1 MQQSTAHRST
11 PHSTPHATGAGCYA
25 SKTAPAWRATGERR
39 RDRQPDRAC
48 AYTSLFGWRRKTT
61 KSAKFENFS
70 AVCDVTVTD
79 PLADSNL
86 ASASKWPTKQAN
98 KAAGEKEEKYKNTA
112 AALHA
117 VHLPFAVETMG
128 GLSDTAQRL
137 LREIHHAASSGC
149 T

>member
-1 MQQSTAHRST
+1 MCLHLPIWLAKKNDQV
-11 PHSTPHATGAGCYA
+11 
-25 SKTAPAWRATGERR
+25 GEV
-39 RDRQPDRAC
+39 
-48 AYTSLFGWRRKTT
+48 RKLQR
-61 KSAKFENFS
+61 
-70 AVCDVTVTD
+70 VCDVTVTD

-86 ASASKWPTKQAN
+86 ASASKGPTKQAN